1 MSTAREKE
9 ISIPGLESL
18 KCNWSVGNVLC
29 LYSSQNKSGHGSSP
43 KELRWETGL
52 FSGIYRKLVNESALT
67 FLNLQKT
74 MSKEGEEEEG
84 TKKDQAL
91 LRISRQYR
99 SILKD
104 IQHRMD
110 QDTEDSLELLYKLE
124 LLWNLAEI
132 LLVQKTR
139 FGIILPQLLQWIT
152 LHFQTC
158 DELTRQILSEDI
170 LERPET
176 HPNYWKALIL
186 FLLQGRTDQALKL
199 LHLHSDMNL
208 DPFLSLDELIRKMP
222 FFKGSNMS
230 IPDFEFR
237 WNRWQSEV
245 NSRILE
251 GNFSTNE
258 EVSLVAGLL
267 SGSEKAFI
275 EVVPLCET
283 WYQWMTGK
291 LLYTNP
297 IVKVYNLPYHAEH
310 AISQFGGLDAMCTL
324 DSVIL
329 ATIEMD
335 VPAIMH
341 ELCSTLDN
349 FWFPA
354 HLLDLLF
361 HSESLEEQ
369 GPNNKGASSI
379 SYSGLREF
387 LLLEYATSL
396 VSHHSLWQVGVLY
409 FDHCPVQGPQRLE
422 AIFERIPINNESRAN
437 KVINMALERNMTSV
451 VTTTCKVMG
460 MKMLKEGRI
469 GSAMTWGLRSQD
481 VKFTTFL
488 ADRLLLQYCNEGEFS
503 SIDLLDNLGSAMM
516 ISDRLTFLA
525 KYREFHKL
533 CSNSEFRIAANLLHS
548 LLWSR
553 LAPKYFWVTL
563 LMDASSF
570 LISDDV
576 LFSSEQI
583 YELMHCLQELVNDME
598 LPKKQKALLDQ
609 HEGKIRIKLAKTLAL
624 ALMNEADT
632 SNNNICLT

>member
-29 LYSSQNKSGHGSSP
+29 LYSSQNKSGHGSST

-52 FSGIYRKLVNESALT
+52 FSGIYRKL
-67 FLNLQKT
+67 
-74 MSKEGEEEEG
+74 EGEEEEG

-237 WNRWQSEV
+237 WNRWQ
-245 NSRILE
+245 I
-251 GNFSTNE
+251 
-258 EVSLVAGLL
+258 AGLL

-387 LLLEYATSL
+387 LLLEYATI
-396 VSHHSLWQVGVLY
+396 
-409 FDHCPVQGPQRLE
+409 QGPQRLE

-525 KYREFHKL
+525 K
-533 CSNSEFRIAANLLHS
+533 IAANLLHS